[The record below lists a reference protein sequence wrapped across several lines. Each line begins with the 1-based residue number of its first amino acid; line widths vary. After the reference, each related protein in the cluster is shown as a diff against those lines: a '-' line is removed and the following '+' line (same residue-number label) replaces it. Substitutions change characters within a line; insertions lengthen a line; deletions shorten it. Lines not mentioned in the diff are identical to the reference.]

1 MEVIVWFIALVLPRV
16 CRVPARDLWTHMLTM
31 YCHFQPFFL
40 TPKKDAMWIMGF
52 VRIASFVSYRNFL
65 FWPIRMKYD
74 LSFCQDACLGI
85 QQISKHTFVNSI
97 NEMLCLTY
105 RVLLLLLYQAQQL
118 YHIPSLHLA
127 VCPVPTVVLRTMIN
141 ETYCICITSLKMHVD
156 TDMFNKVQ
164 IHLRAVLNS

>member
-1 MEVIVWFIALVLPRV
+1 MNLSWRSLYGLLHWFSQGSAEFLQGICGPICSPCTVTFCL
-16 CRVPARDLWTHMLTM
+16 
-31 YCHFQPFFL
+31 FFL
-40 TPKKDAMWIMGF
+40 TPKKDAVWIMGF

-97 NEMLCLTY
+97 NEMMCLTY
-105 RVLLLLLYQAQQL
+105 KVLLLLLYQAQQL

-141 ETYCICITSLKMHVD
+141 ETYCICITSLKMHVG

-164 IHLRAVLNS
+164 IH